1 MAAQFNTSPFEAQL
15 DVVATLRDDE
25 IKASIAQM
33 RSHDALLV
41 AVRQALK
48 SGVSI
53 DDVSEASGLSPQ
65 AITAR
70 LSEVDEDLASL
81 AGLR

>member
-1 MAAQFNTSPFEAQL
+1 MAAQFNTSPFDGQL
-15 DVVATLRDDE
+15 DVIETLRDDA

-53 DDVSEASGLSPQ
+53 DELSEASGLSPQ
-65 AITAR
+65 AIRAR
-70 LSEVDEDLASL
+70 LSEVDEDLAQL